1 MMIGDQAF
9 YTLDGEKIDRSVLVQ
24 KMIDYFNEKYPD
36 SQITDFNEGSEIR
49 NILEAIGV
57 DIYHMELNDQAILRA
72 SFLSTSYGSYLDLF
86 GEELNTQRNLGA
98 VAWGDVTFSIESA
111 VNYLITIPAGT
122 VLVNEDTGLYYET
135 NMTVE
140 IPIGE
145 TSVDCPCYSQV
156 PGSNTN
162 AEANTITMFRDANF
176 LPEVSITNASAFTG
190 GRDTETDEDYRQR
203 LLNVKNQDGFGSRE
217 YYNRI
222 GAEVSGVHDV
232 AIVSSASYTGKVLVN
247 GYTKPLPQSVLTN
260 VTSVY
265 TDEQNLVYNQTF
277 EVAEVS
283 YTTVPLEITAVV
295 TDEVSDSIFTSLLA
309 LFFNGGSQVINNTAM
324 TYNGLS
330 INQDVTNYM
339 LLTVLETLPFVVQI
353 TSITS
358 GSSTF
363 SKISPGTNKALK
375 LGTVTITQQVAE

>member
-1 MMIGDQAF
+1 MIIGDQAF
-9 YTLDGEKIDRSVLVQ
+9 YTLEGEKIDRSVLVQ
-24 KMIDYFNEKYPD
+24 KMIDYFNQKYGD
-36 SQITDFNEGSEIR
+36 TNITDFNEGSEIR
-49 NILEAIGV
+49 NILEAIAV
-57 DIYHMELNDQAILRA
+57 DIYHMELNDQAILTA
-72 SFLSTSYGSYLDLF
+72 AFLATSYGSYLDLF
-86 GEELNTQRNLGA
+86 GEELSTPRKLGA

-122 VLVNEDTGLYYET
+122 VLVSNDTGLYYET

-162 AEANTITMFRDANF
+162 AEANTITMFREQNY

-190 GRDTETDEDYRQR
+190 GRDAESDDDYRQR
-203 LLNVKNQDGFGSRE
+203 LLDVKNQDGFGSRE

-222 GAEVSGVHDV
+222 GSSVNGVHDV

-295 TDEVSDSIFTSLLA
+295 TDEVQDTIFEELLA
-309 LFFNGGSQVINNTAM
+309 LFFNGGSQVINNTPM
-324 TYNGLS
+324 VYGGLS
-330 INQDVTNYM
+330 INQAVTSYM

-358 GSSTF
+358 DGSTF
-363 SKISPGTNKALK
+363 SKITPDTNKSLK
-375 LGTVTITQQVAE
+375 LGTITITQEIAE

>member
-1 MMIGDQAF
+1 MALGDEEF
-9 YTLDGEKIDRSVLVQ
+9 YTLDGQKVDRDVLVQ
-24 KMIDYFNEKYPD
+24 KMIDLFNEKYPD
-36 SQITDFNEGSEIR
+36 TNITDFNEGSEIR
-49 NILEAIGV
+49 NILEAIAV
-57 DIYHMELNDQAILRA
+57 DVFHMELNDQTILTA
-72 SFLSTSYGSYLDLF
+72 AFLATSYGSYLDLF
-86 GEELNTQRNLGA
+86 GEELNTPRNLGA

-122 VLVNEDTGLYYET
+122 VLVSKDTGLYYET

-145 TSVDCPCYSQV
+145 TSVDCPCYSQI
-156 PGSNTN
+156 PGEGTN
-162 AEANTITMFRDANF
+162 AEANTITMFREQNY

-190 GRDTETDEDYRQR
+190 GRDTESDEDYRQR
-203 LLNVKNQDGFGSRE
+203 LLDVKNQDGFGSRE
-217 YYNRI
+217 YYTRI
-222 GAEVSGVHDV
+222 GTEVAGVHDV

-295 TDEVSDSIFTSLLA
+295 TDEVQDSIFEELLS
-309 LFFNGGSQVINNTAM
+309 LFFNGGSQVINNTPT
-324 TYNGLS
+324 TYGGLS
-330 INQDVTNYM
+330 INQAVTSYM

-358 GSSTF
+358 DGSTF
-363 SKISPGTNKALK
+363 SKITPDTNKALK
-375 LGTVTITQQVAE
+375 LGTVIITQEIAE

>member
-1 MMIGDQAF
+1 MALGDEEF
-9 YTLDGEKIDRSVLVQ
+9 YTLDGQKINRSVLVQ

-49 NILEAIGV
+49 NILESIAV
-57 DIYHMELNDQAILRA
+57 DVFHMELNDQNILRA
-72 SFLSTSYGSYLDLF
+72 SFLATSYGSYLDLF
-86 GEELNTQRNLGA
+86 GEELATPRNLGA

-111 VNYLITIPAGT
+111 VNYLISIPAGT
-122 VLVNEDTGLYYET
+122 VLVSEDTGLYYET
-135 NMTVE
+135 NVSVE

-145 TSVDCPCYSQV
+145 TSVDCRCYSQV
-156 PGSNTN
+156 PGSGTN
-162 AEANTITMFRDANF
+162 AEAGTITLFRDANF
-176 LPEVSITNASAFTG
+176 LPEVSITNAAAFTG
-190 GRDTETDEDYRQR
+190 GRDTESDEDYRQR

-295 TDEVSDSIFTSLLA
+295 TDEVSDSIFESLLA

-330 INQDVTNYM
+330 INQDVTSYM

-375 LGTVTITQQVAE
+375 LGVIQINQQVAE